1 MHLDDFDLAPLLGSA
16 RYHATRIGADYGFA
30 SRVYRLRADG
40 DSGDLPPRLIAK
52 LSVESAR
59 EVSFYAELGGR
70 CLPLVPRCYVA
81 HYDQASG
88 QCVLLLEDL
97 DGADWGD
104 SAAGCSVDQA
114 RAAVDTLA
122 DLHARWWA
130 SPEIDS
136 LAWLPRYGDFPAQLR
151 KYGQRK
157 ASFVTRYADDL
168 TPTTRALLDAVGPQ
182 HAQRLAP
189 LATPPRT
196 LIHVDSHIDNWA
208 FTRDRAVLYDWQRC
222 ATGCAAVDLAQLF
235 ISALSLD
242 DRAQH
247 EPSLI
252 TRYHAALQT
261 AGVADYRLETLRIDL
276 RLALLRFWI
285 GTVNGC
291 GSDYAA
297 SWTGRQLDVT
307 HLAVRRWSALAAD
320 YDLAGLL

>member
-1 MHLDDFDLAPLLGSA
+1 MQLDDFDLEPLLRGA
-16 RYHATRIGADYGFA
+16 RYRATRIGADAGFA
-30 SRVYRLRADG
+30 SRVYRLEADG
-40 DSGDLPPRLIAK
+40 DSGDLPPRLVAK

-59 EVSFYAELGGR
+59 EVSFYAQLGAH
-70 CLPLVPRCYVA
+70 CLPLVPQCYA
-81 HYDQASG
+81 ARYDEATG

-122 DLHARWWA
+122 ALHSRWWG
-130 SPEIDS
+130 SPALDT
-136 LAWLPRYGDFPAQLR
+136 LAWLPRYGDFVAQLR
-151 KYGQRK
+151 KYGERK
-157 ASFVTRYADDL
+157 ATFAARYADCL
-168 TPTTRALLDAVGPQ
+168 TTATRSMLDAIRPE
-182 HAQRLAP
+182 HAQVLAP

-208 FTRDRAVLYDWQRC
+208 FAADRAVLFDWQRC

-235 ISALSLD
+235 VGGLPVDA
-242 DRAQH
+242 RAEH
-247 EPSLI
+247 EPTLVA
-252 TRYHAALQT
+252 RYHAAMQAGGVDDYPIEILQ
-261 AGVADYRLETLRIDL
+261 IDL
-276 RLALLRFWI
+276 RLALLRLWI

-297 SWTGRQLDVT
+297 DWTGRQLDIT
-307 HLAVRRWSALAAD
+307 RLAVCRWGALAVD